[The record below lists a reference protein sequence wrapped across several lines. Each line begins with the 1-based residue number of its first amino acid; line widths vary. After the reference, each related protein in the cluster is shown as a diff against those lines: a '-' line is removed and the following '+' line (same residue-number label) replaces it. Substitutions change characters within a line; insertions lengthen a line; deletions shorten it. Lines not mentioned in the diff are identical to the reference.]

1 MSPALVAL
9 IGGSSLLVF
18 SIEELSKSIQYVAG
32 SRFRTWIN
40 AFTGNRIASMLLGIM
55 LSLLLSSSG
64 AVTVMLV
71 GLANARLL
79 SLEQV
84 FAVIL
89 GASIGTT
96 FIVHLFAFNISQYGL
111 LIIALGVLISS
122 LASSDRL
129 ERVARGILYL
139 GLMFYSMAL
148 VSGSAKDLETNE
160 LFNYTINYFR
170 DQPVVSFLIAT
181 ILTALIHSS
190 AATIAFVMALMAS
203 RHASLA
209 EAIPWVLGANVGTT
223 TTAFFA
229 SFKGGTLG
237 KQAAV
242 GHLMCKLV
250 GAAFCIPFVEY
261 LVIGAGYFGGDL
273 SRQIANVHTLFNVF
287 VAALFFPFLGLG
299 VSMVRRFVPE
309 KKEDGP
315 FTFFYLDPR
324 TLESP
329 ELALAQA
336 QREILRLSDTVE
348 QMVEKSISVFKSR
361 SDRDVEQ
368 LKEKDQV
375 VDFLNRGIKLYLTKL
390 SQKEMTPEQVQR
402 EFELLLRTNDL
413 ENIGDIVDKNIL
425 ELVKKQIKKGYTFSA
440 EGWREITTFHS
451 KVVECLRLSTAYFT
465 SHDPALAAKLKLQFQ
480 QIEDLILELSEQH
493 VQRLHRGVKES
504 LDTTSIHLDIL
515 GNLHRI
521 AGLAVNFTRVRGF
534 VAHEEELN
542 KI

>member
-9 IGGSSLLVF
+9 IGGSALLVF

-32 SRFRTWIN
+32 SRFRSWIN
-40 AFTGNRIASMLLGIM
+40 TFTGNRLSAMGLGVL

-84 FAVIL
+84 FSVIL
-89 GASIGTT
+89 GASVGTT
-96 FIVHLFAFNISQYGL
+96 FIVHLFAFNIAKYGL
-111 LIIALGVLISS
+111 LVIALGVLISS
-122 LASSDRL
+122 LSSSDRL
-129 ERVARGILYL
+129 IRIARGILFV
-139 GLMFYSMAL
+139 GLMFYSMGI
-148 VSGSAKDLETNE
+148 VSGSAKDLESNE
-160 LFNYTINYFR
+160 LFNYIINYFR
-170 DQPVVSFLIAT
+170 NQPIVSFLIAST
-181 ILTALIHSS
+181 LTAIIHSS
-190 AATIAFVMALMAS
+190 AATIAFVMALMAT
-203 RHASLA
+203 RNAGVE
-209 EAIPWVLGANVGTT
+209 EAIPWVIGANVGTT

-229 SFKGGTLG
+229 SFKGGILG

-242 GHLMCKLV
+242 GHLLCKVV
-250 GAAFCIPFVEY
+250 GAILCIPLFDY
-261 LVIGAGYFGGDL
+261 LVLGSAYLGGDV
-273 SRQIANVHTLFNVF
+273 SRQIANAHTLFNLF
-287 VAALFFPFLGLG
+287 VGALFFPFVGVGVGL
-299 VSMVRRFVPE
+299 VRRMVPE
-309 KKEDGP
+309 KKEEGP
-315 FTFFYLDPR
+315 FTFYYLDPR

-336 QREILRLSDTVE
+336 HREILRLSDTVE
-348 QMVEKSISVFKSR
+348 QMVEKSISVFKTR
-361 SDRDVEQ
+361 NDQDIEQ

-425 ELVKKQIKKGYTFSA
+425 ELVRKQLKKGYTFSA
-440 EGWREITTFHS
+440 EGWREITTFHA
-451 KVVECLRLSTAYFT
+451 KVVECVRLSTAYFT
-465 SHDPALAAKLKLQFQ
+465 SHDPALAAKLKHHFQ
-480 QIEDLILELSEQH
+480 QIEDLTIELSEQH
-493 VQRLHRGVKES
+493 VQRLHRGVKET

-515 GNLHRI
+515 GNLNRI
-521 AGLAVNFTRVRGF
+521 AALAVNFTRVRGY
-534 VAHEEELN
+534 VTPHEELN